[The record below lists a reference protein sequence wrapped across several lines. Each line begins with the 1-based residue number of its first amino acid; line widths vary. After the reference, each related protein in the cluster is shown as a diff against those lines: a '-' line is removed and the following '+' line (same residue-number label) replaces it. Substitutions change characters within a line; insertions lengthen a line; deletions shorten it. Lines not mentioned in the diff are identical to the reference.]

1 VWLHAPYHGGHIYSD
16 IVYVYQTRQCLGSPP
31 HPGQYVVIEKDCAL
45 TVPYLK
51 SFIEYPVIA
60 AMFLFGNAVIG
71 GMVAGNLLTNY
82 YLFSALFLS
91 IPTLLAVRE
100 LMRLIEIDL
109 PERVRKSIGKKHRA
123 MKEAQEAAAE
133 ADRLAESQ
141 YNQAMMAE
149 RRANELEDQLK
160 KAKPP
165 EAPKPELKA
174 PDENDPQWLENGQFN
189 WRKFTAAQADYAAKT
204 AVAEYEKEQETKRST
219 AERTA
224 NEARIAASADEARKA
239 HPDFDAVMEAAKGTA
254 ADIVPQFVLNYIY
267 ESDQSAQI
275 AYYLA
280 KNPEET
286 QKIAKMKPILGLAEL
301 GKLADKLTAKPDI
314 KPNGEIAPA
323 VVPERGGAP
332 PPITPI
338 ATNASGTVNTDPSR
352 MSFRELREF
361 EAARRKKR

>member
-1 VWLHAPYHGGHIYSD
+1 MGKVVTSKGLNEFVESGTVTHVPDHKEEPKEATKAEVAKVEPVEAKAAPEPAKEAQKQDNEGLEAD
-16 IVYVYQTRQCLGSPP
+16 
-31 HPGQYVVIEKDCAL
+31 
-45 TVPYLK
+45 
-51 SFIEYPVIA
+51 
-60 AMFLFGNAVIG
+60 
-71 GMVAGNLLTNY
+71 
-82 YLFSALFLS
+82 
-91 IPTLLAVRE
+91 
-100 LMRLIEIDL
+100 EIDL

-141 YNQAMMAE
+141 YNRAMLAE
-149 RRANELEDQLK
+149 RRANELEEQLK
-160 KAKPP
+160 KATPAKIP
-165 EAPKPELKA
+165 EPELKA
-174 PDENDPQWLENGQFN
+174 PDENDPKWTENGQFN
-189 WRKFTAAQADYAAKT
+189 WRKFTQAQAEYASSKAIQDFK
-204 AVAEYEKEQETKRST
+204 KQQETEREI

-224 NEARIAASADEARKA
+224 NETRIRASADEARKT
-239 HPDFDAVMEAAKGTA
+239 HSDFDAVMEAAKGTQ

-267 ESDQSAQI
+267 ESDISGEI

-338 ATNASGTVNTDPSR
+338 ATTATGTVNTDPAR
-352 MSFRELREF
+352 MTFRELREF
-361 EAARRKKR
+361 EKQRTKKR

>member
-1 VWLHAPYHGGHIYSD
+1 MGK
-16 IVYVYQTRQCLGSPP
+16 
-31 HPGQYVVIEKDCAL
+31 VVTSKGLNEFVESGKVTHVPDHKPEAKAEKPE
-45 TVPYLK
+45 VK
-51 SFIEYPVIA
+51 EEVKPVEVKA
-60 AMFLFGNAVIG
+60 EVKEPEKPDVEGLEAD
-71 GMVAGNLLTNY
+71 
-82 YLFSALFLS
+82 
-91 IPTLLAVRE
+91 
-100 LMRLIEIDL
+100 EIDL

-141 YNQAMMAE
+141 YNRAMLAE
-149 RRANELEDQLK
+149 RRANELEEQLK

-165 EAPKPELKA
+165 EPPKAPELKA
-174 PDENDPQWLENGQFN
+174 PDENDPQWTENGQFN
-189 WRKFTAAQADYAAKT
+189 WRKFTAAQSDYAAKK
-204 AVAEYEKEQETKRST
+204 AVADYDREQNERRAT
-219 AERTA
+219 AERT
-224 NEARIAASADEARKA
+224 EHETRIAASAEQARKA
-239 HPDFDAVMEAAKGTA
+239 HTDFDAVMESAKGTA

-301 GKLADKLTAKPDI
+301 GKLADKLTTKPVEPP
-314 KPNGEIAPA
+314 KEVAPV

-338 ATNASGTVNTDPSR
+338 ATTASGTVNTDPAR
-352 MSFRELREF
+352 MTFRELREF
-361 EAARRKKR
+361 EKSRSKKR